1 MVLKIYPNARARTTH
16 LTTRPRTGTATA
28 RHTPSGLCVLEL
40 PISVDSPLAAVVT
53 APRGA
58 QVGSLSSISHLPFPR
73 PLLCPPQG
81 LGAHPVVPAL
91 CVGDLDSARVSDVF
105 CAALFPRL
113 LLACSAPRLSA
124 FLGTTLTR
132 LGRLPGSD
140 APTSSQTRGAA
151 PSALPPAQFR
161 MFPILRRE
169 GAPCVP
175 PICCARFYILT
186 VATALHSS
194 SVADLDHDL
203 CTIASLS
210 S

>member
-1 MVLKIYPNARARTTH
+1 MLKSALFH
-16 LTTRPRTGTATA
+16 
-28 RHTPSGLCVLEL
+28 PS
-40 PISVDSPLAAVVT
+40 PTSPSPDRFSAL
-53 APRGA
+53 
-58 QVGSLSSISHLPFPR
+58 
-73 PLLCPPQG
+73 PQG
-81 LGAHPVVPAL
+81 LGAHPVVPAP
-91 CVGDLDSARVSDVF
+91 CGGDLDSAHVSDVF

-151 PSALPPAQFR
+151 PIALPPAQFR
-161 MFPILRRE
+161 LFPILRRE

-203 CTIASLS
+203 CTIASVS